1 MPYDYPPPTIT
12 SSGSPYYPE
21 FVASDSSTKAQ
32 TKNKP
37 VHGAPETLSSNSAQ
51 TKAEDLS
58 KTPEKDNADSA
69 ASIASSSA
77 ASQSQIETSSVDRNT
92 EDEKEETE
100 ALEEVKKMQ
109 AKEKEIASVDE
120 MYYVV
125 QAESIDE
132 LMQHVNAL
140 LDNGYFLYHGVQK
153 LNSSYLQTVIRLP
166 LMFASEMWRMF
177 KTSTGLTIS
186 TEHDNETAL
195 ANNSALLVLE
205 NLKVEKKQPG
215 QGKADGDEHDEA
227 EENEHEEN
235 AADSPSANASEGS
248 PSPSPAASPLKE
260 TSERS
265 PSPSPETDAS
275 AKASERSPSPLPE
288 TDASTKASQG
298 SASASTSSSP
308 GSISDPSVAP

>member
-1 MPYDYPPPTIT
+1 MDYYPPPTIT
-12 SSGSPYYPE
+12 SSGSPYFLGLVP
-21 FVASDSSTKAQ
+21 SDSSTKAQ
-32 TKNKP
+32 AKNETGY
-37 VHGAPETLSSNSAQ
+37 GAPEILLDTSAQ
-51 TKAEDLS
+51 AKAEDLS
-58 KTPEKDNADSA
+58 KTPENDNAEA
-69 ASIASSSA
+69 TASTASSSA
-77 ASQSQIETSSVDRNT
+77 ASQSQIETSSAAPII

-100 ALEEVKKMQ
+100 ALEKVEKIK

-140 LDNGYFLYHGVQK
+140 LENGYFLYHGVQK

-195 ANNSALLVLE
+195 ANNSAFLVLE

-215 QGKADGDEHDEA
+215 QGKADGDEDDDA

-235 AADSPSANASEGS
+235 DTAVSGNESSSAADSSSANASGNKSPSAAASPSANASGNES
-248 PSPSPAASPLKE
+248 SSAAASPLK
-260 TSERS
+260 
-265 PSPSPETDAS
+265 
-275 AKASERSPSPLPE
+275 KASESL
-288 TDASTKASQG
+288 D
-298 SASASTSSSP
+298 SASTSSSP